1 MNAKSWAFI
10 LILWSR
16 ESDSRSRVCACVEIT
31 IPEVEAKKL
40 ETVKAMIK
48 YIVQRR

>member
-1 MNAKSWAFI
+1 MC
-10 LILWSR
+10 
-16 ESDSRSRVCACVEIT
+16 VCAEIT

-40 ETVKAMIK
+40 ETVKALVK